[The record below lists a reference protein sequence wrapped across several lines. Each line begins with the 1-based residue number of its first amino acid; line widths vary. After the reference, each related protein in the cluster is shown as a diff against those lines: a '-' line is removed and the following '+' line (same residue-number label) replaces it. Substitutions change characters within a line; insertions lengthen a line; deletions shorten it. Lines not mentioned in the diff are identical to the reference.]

1 MDNKALKQI
10 NFKSPKYVIPAI
22 VYVGLLFLG
31 FMALQ
36 IINTDTSG
44 KKDFGQTTDYL
55 NSDLPQANTD
65 SILGDKMDNSVK
77 EYGQIT
83 DLSGVNTIENDND
96 SVNKK
101 QDFESRYS
109 DQEAAR
115 VQQQN
120 EEYQRNE
127 ARKLR
132 EMQQRVRTPR
142 STSSSSSDDFT
153 DPAADNAIARAQR
166 QRRQREM
173 ERIGRELDSDPYSST
188 YRTGNGTGY
197 RGNDS
202 DYGNSGLPDYQ
213 GGGAG
218 GNDAT
223 GNTSAGGYNGNGSG
237 SGSGNGT
244 GSGQNADG
252 EVQKVV
258 KKERPSSSYFNTVG
272 RNTKKSKLITAIID
286 ENVKAVEGSRVRLRL
301 LDDVEIGDL
310 TVKKGTY
317 LYATMSGFGQQRV
330 KGTIQSIFYDEEIIK
345 VSLSIYDTDG
355 LEGLYVPESEF
366 RSTAKDIGSSAMSG
380 GQMLDQTNTSGTGIR
395 GWASQAAQN
404 ASQKVMSA
412 FGKIIKTNRVKLK
425 YGTKVYLVDGS
436 QSGSDRGSRRQSEED

>member
-31 FMALQ
+31 FMVMQ

-65 SILGDKMDNSVK
+65 SILGDKMDNSEK

-142 STSSSSSDDFT
+142 STSSSSSDDFI

-404 ASQKVMSA
+404 ASQKVMSS
-412 FGKIIKTNRVKLK
+412 VK
-425 YGTKVYLVDGS
+425 S
-436 QSGSDRGSRRQSEED
+436 SRRTVSN

>member
-1 MDNKALKQI
+1 MPLQGHSVSVVSGRWSVSAENLT
-10 NFKSPKYVIPAI
+10 PIPIPLLTGPETAQATVVTTAI
-22 VYVGLLFLG
+22 TATAVYP
-31 FMALQ
+31 
-36 IINTDTSG
+36 II
-44 KKDFGQTTDYL
+44 
-55 NSDLPQANTD
+55 
-65 SILGDKMDNSVK
+65 
-77 EYGQIT
+77 
-83 DLSGVNTIENDND
+83 
-96 SVNKK
+96 
-101 QDFESRYS
+101 R
-109 DQEAAR
+109 EAEP
-115 VQQQN
+115 VVM
-120 EEYQRNE
+120 
-127 ARKLR
+127 
-132 EMQQRVRTPR
+132 MQQATRQQADITETAAVREVVTAPVPDRMRTEKSRR
-142 STSSSSSDDFT
+142 SSRKSVLPPPTSIPSAVT
-153 DPAADNAIARAQR
+153 RRRA
-166 QRRQREM
+166 
-173 ERIGRELDSDPYSST
+173 S
-188 YRTGNGTGY
+188 
-197 RGNDS
+197 
-202 DYGNSGLPDYQ
+202 
-213 GGGAG
+213 
-218 GNDAT
+218 
-223 GNTSAGGYNGNGSG
+223 
-237 SGSGNGT
+237 
-244 GSGQNADG
+244 
-252 EVQKVV
+252 
-258 KKERPSSSYFNTVG
+258 
-272 RNTKKSKLITAIID
+272 LITAIID

>member
-31 FMALQ
+31 FMVMQ

-65 SILGDKMDNSVK
+65 SILGDKMDNSEK

-142 STSSSSSDDFT
+142 STSSSSSDDFI